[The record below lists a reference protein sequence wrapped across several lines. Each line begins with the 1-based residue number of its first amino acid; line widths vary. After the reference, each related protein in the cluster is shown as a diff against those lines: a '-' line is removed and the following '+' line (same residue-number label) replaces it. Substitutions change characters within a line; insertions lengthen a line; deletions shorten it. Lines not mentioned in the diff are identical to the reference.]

1 MKWKYNLVFLFIL
14 SALALPEKLNAQHCL
29 DFKYDKSGN
38 RIEMFVHDCG
48 FEYKE
53 QTREM
58 IDEEISEEKINEDLL
73 VYPNPNKG
81 SFMVDIKDNNEET
94 ASYLV
99 FDATGTLVQKGE
111 CSINQMVDI
120 TNNPAGMYLLRII
133 KGEYVY
139 SRVVVK
145 L

>member
-29 DFKYDKSGN
+29 GFKYDKSGN

-94 ASYLV
+94 TSYLV

-120 TNNPAGMYLLRII
+120 TNNPAGVYLLRII

>member
-81 SFMVDIKDNNEET
+81 SFMVDIKDNNEVT

-120 TNNPAGMYLLRII
+120 TNNPAGVYLLRII

>member
-58 IDEEISEEKINEDLL
+58 IDEEISEENINEDLL

-120 TNNPAGMYLLRII
+120 TNNPAGVYLLRII

>member
-58 IDEEISEEKINEDLL
+58 IDEEISEEKINEERYK
-73 VYPNPNKG
+73 V
-81 SFMVDIKDNNEET
+81 
-94 ASYLV
+94 
-99 FDATGTLVQKGE
+99 
-111 CSINQMVDI
+111 I
-120 TNNPAGMYLLRII
+120 TCQLNCCKNHNIAHFSNSTSPSVSLPVIHL
-133 KGEYVY
+133 
-139 SRVVVK
+139 
-145 L
+145 

>member
-1 MKWKYNLVFLFIL
+1 MKWKYNWVFLFIL
-14 SALALPEKLNAQHCL
+14 LSLAFPEKLNAQYCL

-38 RIEMFVHDCG
+38 RIEMFVHNCG
-48 FEYKE
+48 FEYKG

-58 IDEEISEEKINEDLL
+58 IDEEISEEKISEDLL
-73 VYPNPNKG
+73 VYPNPNNG
-81 SFMVDIKDNNEET
+81 SFVVEIKDNDVET

-111 CSINQMVDI
+111 CSINQMIDI
-120 TNNPAGMYLLRII
+120 ANNPAGVYLLRII

>member
-81 SFMVDIKDNNEET
+81 SFMVDIKDNNDVT

-120 TNNPAGMYLLRII
+120 TNNPAGVYLLRII

>member
-94 ASYLV
+94 SSYLV

-120 TNNPAGMYLLRII
+120 TNNPAGVYLLRII

>member
-1 MKWKYNLVFLFIL
+1 MVFLFIL
-14 SALALPEKLNAQHCL
+14 LALALPEKLNAQYCL

-38 RIEMFVHDCG
+38 RIEMFVHNCG
-48 FEYKE
+48 LEYNG

-58 IDEEISEEKINEDLL
+58 IDEEISEKKISEDLL
-73 VYPNPNKG
+73 VYPNPNNG
-81 SFMVDIKDNNEET
+81 CFVVDIKNNDVET
-94 ASYLV
+94 TLYLL
-99 FDATGTLVQKGE
+99 FNATGTLVQKGE
-111 CSINQMVDI
+111 CSNNHNIDI

-133 KGEYVY
+133 KGDKVY

>member
-99 FDATGTLVQKGE
+99 FDATGTLVQK
-111 CSINQMVDI
+111 
-120 TNNPAGMYLLRII
+120 
-133 KGEYVY
+133 
-139 SRVVVK
+139 
-145 L
+145 